1 MQFIQNLTGLGR
13 SSAGPRPGSAPP
25 RRSWRPSA
33 ATMRMLVTALIFIV
47 LFIGLILTSTFWVN
61 WWWYE
66 SAGYSSVLTTRYLAQ
81 GLAFM
86 IGGVV
91 AAAFFTLNWM
101 LALRRSYGA
110 GSAAPGSRPSR
121 FLRIPLWILSLV
133 VFFVAGLAASSQ
145 WVTWLLFSGGGD
157 FNIVDPIF
165 GRDAGFYVFA
175 LPVLSIVQD
184 SALNV
189 LFLTTIVTLIVYIIG
204 FGVDGLDPRNP
215 PLRMRTH
222 VLGLIGGIVLLFG
235 LSYLIAN
242 FELQYSTRGFTY
254 GVGFT
259 DANIT
264 RWINYA
270 LVIISIAAALFLILN
285 SFVRR
290 LRLLVAAAALWL
302 IAVAIG
308 IVLPPIVQQTVV
320 EPSQLSREQ
329 TYITNN
335 IALTRAAYGLQE
347 LELQDLSGQ
356 GTPPASELTPESES
370 FDNIRLWDYRIIRAS
385 FQQLRGFVPYYSFHD
400 VDVDRYEIDGNVRQ
414 VMLSARELNFDGL
427 PDNAQ
432 TWPNQHFVYTHGY
445 GAVVSPVSEATV
457 SGLPIF
463 AAGGIPPDDT
473 GPLAINRP
481 EIYFG
486 ELDQPW
492 VAVNSAVQEI
502 NGIAGE
508 TPGTPYE
515 GVAAGSIKVDN
526 ILRRAIMATYL
537 GDRRVFLSSELTED
551 SRILIRRSISERAE
565 AIAPFL
571 TFDPD
576 PYLVI
581 ADGRLVWV
589 IDAYTTSDRF
599 PGATPD
605 GDINYIRHTVKVTI
619 DAYSGTTTFYRT
631 GEPDPIAD
639 AYGRIFGDLFT
650 PIAEAPPAISFHF
663 RYPELIF
670 NAQSEIYS
678 SYHVTDPV
686 DFYNGEDRWEI
697 AAEVVE
703 DSDTGEGVIS
713 RMEAYYMTLPLP
725 GQAESG
731 FGLVRAFTPNQRQ
744 NMTAWMAGHTDMRG
758 VTRLTVYRFPRQ
770 STVYG
775 PQQIESLI
783 SQDPFISA
791 QTTLL
796 GQSGTRVIRGNL
808 LVIPIEETILY
819 VQPLYLQATAGQG
832 APTELK
838 YVIVATNEQV
848 EMWPTLAEALG
859 AIVGDNEQLER
870 DSRVLPTTAPVDD
883 PPDVSSSLA
892 RQALDSYE
900 RAQEA
905 LERGDW
911 AAYGDEQATLE
922 RLLTEIVAEAGG
934 VPVATPVP

>member
-1 MQFIQNLTGLGR
+1 MQFFQNLTGLGR
-13 SSAGPRPGSAPP
+13 PAAGPQSAARPPQGG
-25 RRSWRPSA
+25 WRPA
-33 ATMRMLVTALIFIV
+33 ASTMRMIVTALIFVV
-47 LFIGLILTSTFWVN
+47 LFIGLILTSNFWVN
-61 WWWYE
+61 WWWFE
-66 SAGYSSVLTTRYLAQ
+66 SAGYLSILTTRYLAQ
-81 GLAFM
+81 GLAFL
-86 IGGVV
+86 IGGVL
-91 AAAFFTLNWM
+91 AAAVFALNWQ
-101 LALRRSYGA
+101 LALRRGHGA
-110 GSAAPGSRPSR
+110 GTASPDSRPSR
-121 FLRIPLWILSLV
+121 WLKIPLWLLTLV
-133 VFFVAGLAASSQ
+133 IFFVAGLAASSQ

-157 FNIVDPIF
+157 FGIADPIF

-175 LPVLSIVQD
+175 LPVLSLVQD
-184 SALNV
+184 SVLNI
-189 LFLTTIVTLIVYIIG
+189 LFLTTLVTLVVYIIG

-222 VLGLIGGIVLLFG
+222 LLALVGGIVLLFG
-235 LSYLIAN
+235 LNYLIAN
-242 FELQYSTRGFTY
+242 FELQYATRGFTV

-259 DANIT
+259 DAIIT
-264 RWINYA
+264 RWINFA
-270 LVIISIAAALFLILN
+270 LVIISIAAALFLLLN

-290 LRLLVAAAALWL
+290 LRLLVGAAALWL

-320 EPSQLSREQ
+320 EPSQLTREQ
-329 TYITNN
+329 PYIANN
-335 IALTRAAYGLQE
+335 IELTRAAYGFQD
-347 LELQDLSGQ
+347 LELQSLSGQ
-356 GTPPASELTPESES
+356 GTPPASALTPESES
-370 FDNIRLWDYRIIRAS
+370 FDNIRLWDYRIIQTS
-385 FQQLRGFVPYYSFHD
+385 FQQLRGFVPYYTFND

-414 VMLSARELNFDGL
+414 VMLSARELNINGL
-427 PDNAQ
+427 PDNAR
-432 TWPNQHFVYTHGY
+432 TWPNEHFVYTHGY
-445 GAVVSPVSEATV
+445 GAVVSPVSEATA
-457 SGLPIF
+457 SGLPLF
-463 AAGGIPPDDT
+463 AAGDIPPAES
-473 GPLAINRP
+473 GPLAITRP

-486 ELDQPW
+486 ELDQTW

-508 TPGTPYE
+508 TPSTPYE
-515 GVAAGSIKVDN
+515 GVAAGAIGVDN
-526 ILRRAIMATYL
+526 VLRRAILATYL
-537 GDRRVFLSSELTED
+537 GDRRVFLSSELTGE
-551 SRILIRRSISERAE
+551 SRILLRRSITERVE

-571 TFDPD
+571 TYDPD

-599 PGATPD
+599 PGSTPYR
-605 GDINYIRHTVKVTI
+605 DINYIRHTAKVTI
-619 DAYSGTTTFYRT
+619 DAYDGTVIFYRT

-639 AYGRIFGDLFT
+639 AYSTIFRDLFR
-650 PIAEAPPAISFHF
+650 PIAEAPPAIAAHF

-670 NAQSEIYS
+670 NAQSEVYS

-703 DSDTGEGVIS
+703 DPNTGQAAIS
-713 RMEAYYMTLPLP
+713 QMEAYYMTLPLP

-731 FGLVRAFTPNQRQ
+731 FGLVRAFTPNQRE
-744 NMTAWMAGHTDMRG
+744 NMTAWMAGHTDTQG

-808 LVIPIEETILY
+808 LVIPIEETVLY

-859 AIVGDNEQLER
+859 AIVGDDEQLQR
-870 DSRVLPTTAPVDD
+870 DGRELPATAQTA
-883 PPDVSSSLA
+883 PPDVSASLA
-892 RQALDSYE
+892 QQALDSYE
-900 RAQEA
+900 RAQAA

-911 AAYGDEQATLE
+911 AAYGDEQATLQQ
-922 RLLTEIVAEAGG
+922 LLVEIVAVTDG
-934 VPVATPVP
+934 VPAATPTP